1 MTGGGAGGGGGGSV
15 WLLRRLV
22 ASVAI
27 IFAVVTFI
35 FILIHLAPGKPCSEN
50 LEPRVCDLLT
60 RQFGLDQP
68 IAVQYWRYLVELAHG
83 NLGMSFSL
91 RRPVVDALVETV
103 PFTLQL
109 AGAALTLD
117 FLLGLGLG
125 IYQAGRVNRLPDLVL
140 GNATLF
146 VYSLPTFWLAPILL
160 LIFGEKLRLF
170 PVGGASDPIF
180 CPVVTSLYC
189 VADRLWHLVL
199 PATTLGVVGA
209 AGTARFQRAAMLE
222 VASQD
227 YVRTARAKGVPERQ
241 IVLRHQLRNALL
253 SFITRFGLAFPFL
266 LTGAVLVETV
276 FAWPGMGRLAFNAI
290 LTRDYPLVT
299 ASALI
304 ASTVV
309 LAGNL
314 LADILLGI
322 ADPRLRV
329 HAGADV
335 DIATV

>member
-1 MTGGGAGGGGGGSV
+1 MTEGGGGW
-15 WLLRRLV
+15 WLARRLV

-35 FILIHLAPGKPCSEN
+35 FMLIHLAPGRPCSEN
-50 LEPRVCDLLT
+50 LDPRVCDQLA
-60 RQFGLDQP
+60 RQFGLDKP

-91 RRPVVDALVETV
+91 RRPVWDALVETV

-109 AGAALTLD
+109 AGAALLVD
-117 FLLGLGLG
+117 FLLGLSLG
-125 IYQAGRVNRLPDLVL
+125 IYQAFRVNRFPDIAL

-146 VYSLPTFWLAPILL
+146 IYSLPTFWLAPILL
-160 LIFGEKLRLF
+160 LIFGEKLRWF
-170 PVGGASDPIF
+170 PVGGSSDPIF
-180 CPVVTSLYC
+180 CPTVDSLYC

-199 PATTLGVVGA
+199 PAATLGFVGA

-266 LTGAVLVETV
+266 LTGAVLVETI
-276 FAWPGMGRLAFNAI
+276 FAWPGMGRLAFDAI

-309 LAGNL
+309 VAGNL

-329 HAGADV
+329 HATADV
-335 DIATV
+335 DIVTA

>member
-1 MTGGGAGGGGGGSV
+1 VTGGV

-27 IFAVVTFI
+27 VFAVITFI

-50 LEPRVCDLLT
+50 LDPRVCTLLT

-68 IAVQYWRYLVELAHG
+68 IAVQYWRYLVQLAHG

-91 RRPVVDALVETV
+91 RRPVWDALVETV

-109 AGAALTLD
+109 AGVALVFD
-117 FLLGLGLG
+117 FVVGLGLG
-125 IYQAGRVNRLPDLVL
+125 IYQATRVNRLPDLML
-140 GNATLF
+140 GNVTLF
-146 VYSLPTFWLAPILL
+146 IYSLPTFWLAPILL
-160 LIFGEKLRLF
+160 LVFGEKLGWF

-180 CPVVTSLYC
+180 CPQVDSLYC

-266 LTGAVLVETV
+266 LTGAVLVETI
-276 FAWPGMGRLAFNAI
+276 FAWPGMGRLAFDAI
-290 LTRDYPLVT
+290 LTRDYPVVT

-309 LAGNL
+309 VAGNL
-314 LADILLGI
+314 LADVLLGF

-329 HAGADV
+329 HAAADA
-335 DIATV
+335 DIVTA

>member
-1 MTGGGAGGGGGGSV
+1 VTGGGGGGSV